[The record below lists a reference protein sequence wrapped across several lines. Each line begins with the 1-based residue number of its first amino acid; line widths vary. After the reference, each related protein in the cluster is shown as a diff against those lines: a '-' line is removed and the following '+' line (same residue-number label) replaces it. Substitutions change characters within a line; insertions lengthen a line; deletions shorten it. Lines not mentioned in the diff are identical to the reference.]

1 MFSSTK
7 LCLLLAACA
16 LLAEASSFLS
26 RAHGDEAETM
36 NAELQSTIM
45 QKVEEML
52 GKDKSLIEGRL
63 SRIESQL
70 RTTFNALPKNA
81 DGKLEHGAV
90 RYALHSYFVQ
100 RHGWYVRGLS
110 DVGDGFSGNSG
121 NGTLQDRV
129 EEFVQGVFEQ
139 KVGAHGLD
147 LRQMATLAATFEN
160 LVRDEM
166 MQRLST
172 ALDVLKMSSSQEL
185 SASDVDTVLDTYMMS
200 YIVRFNLTA
209 RSLQYVKERIHN
221 IYPAWAETQQFLRS
235 VRENSGGHRSF
246 FQRTDVEELL
256 GQVADQYGRW
266 QDKECKDLKHQ
277 LVAIEDR
284 TIGTN
289 GSGRV
294 RIADFYGSAVNDGN
308 WQFRETQE
316 YLSQLGALDTTD
328 ANVPRV
334 IIPNYVNSPSN
345 CLAGS
350 KYYSVC
356 CINECEDLIDSLEHR
371 FQMPSAAPSDIIEA
385 VSSLPSS
392 TVPAGRSLP
401 PVMVSRLDDIA
412 KQHGGQVPLHGR
424 MFSQWMHH
432 AYPRECPYPHM
443 SGTIRPQR
451 SREYTQEKG
460 VSPTIAKEELAGVVK
475 AMQKEQASSD
485 AEGSEDCTTWSH
497 EEELYVSGHAV
508 REQRPLRLL
517 AYLSIVMAALLTIG
531 RQAASSSKVV
541 AFAAGAAGGKDIF
554 V

>member
-1 MFSSTK
+1 MK
-7 LCLLLAACA
+7 LCLLLAACTC
-16 LLAEASSFLS
+16 LAEASSFLS
-26 RAHGDEAETM
+26 RADGDDTETM

-52 GKDKSLIEGRL
+52 GKDKALIDGRL
-63 SRIESQL
+63 SRIEGQL

-81 DGKLEHGAV
+81 DGKLEHTAV

-110 DVGDGFSGNSG
+110 DVGEGFSSTSG

-139 KVGAHGLD
+139 RVGAHGLD

-160 LVRDEM
+160 LVRDEA
-166 MQRLST
+166 MQRLNAT
-172 ALDVLKMSSSQEL
+172 LVALNMSSPRDL
-185 SASDVDTVLDTYMMS
+185 SVPEVDAVLDTYMMS

-209 RSLQYVKERIHN
+209 RSLQYVQERIHK
-221 IYPAWAETQQFLRS
+221 IYPAWPETQQFLRGIRQS
-235 VRENSGGHRSF
+235 SGGHRSF
-246 FQRTDVEELL
+246 FQRTDVEDLL
-256 GQVADQYGRW
+256 EQVADQYGRW
-266 QDKECKDLKHQ
+266 QDKECKDLKNL

-294 RIADFYGSAVNDGN
+294 RIADFYGSAVHGGN
-308 WQFRETQE
+308 LQFRETKE

-328 ANVPRV
+328 ASVPRV
-334 IIPNYVNSPSN
+334 IIPNYINSPSN

-356 CINECEDLIDSLEHR
+356 CINECEDLIDGLEHR
-371 FQMPSAAPSDIIEA
+371 FQRPSAAPADIMEA
-385 VSSLPSS
+385 VSALPSS
-392 TVPAGRSLP
+392 SVPSGRALP
-401 PVMVSRLDDIA
+401 RLLEARLEEIA
-412 KQHGGQVPLHGR
+412 RHHGGQVPLHGR
-424 MFSQWMHH
+424 LFSQWMHH

-443 SGTIRPQR
+443 SGTIKPQR

-460 VSPTIAKEELAGVVK
+460 ISPTVAKEDLAEMVK
-475 AMQKEQASSD
+475 VLKKEQASSD
-485 AEGSEDCTTWSH
+485 MESSEDCTAWSH
-497 EEELYVSGHAV
+497 EEELYVSDLAASGQ
-508 REQRPLRLL
+508 RQQRPLRLF
-517 AYLSIVMAALLTIG
+517 AYLSIVVAALLMIG
-531 RQAASSSKVV
+531 RHAASSSKVI
-541 AFAAGAAGGKDIF
+541 ALAAGAGGKDIF